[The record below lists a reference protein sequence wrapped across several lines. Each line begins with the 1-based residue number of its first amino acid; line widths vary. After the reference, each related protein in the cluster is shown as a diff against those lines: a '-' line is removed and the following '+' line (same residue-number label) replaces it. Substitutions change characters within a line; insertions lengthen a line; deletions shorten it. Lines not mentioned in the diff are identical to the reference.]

1 MKSAREYLDEDL
13 EAVIG
18 GGQMNG
24 SASYPQPLQM
34 APPGMMPGYYPV
46 SNYPISPAMIGG
58 LGTLD
63 AAVPIY
69 KKPLVT
75 FFTGAVIVGAAWFY
89 FDFVRPRMK
98 KAKAAK

>member
-13 EAVIG
+13 EAVVG
-18 GGQMNG
+18 GFQ
-24 SASYPQPLQM
+24 SPQPLPM

-46 SNYPISPAMIGG
+46 SNYPISPAMSGM
-58 LGTLD
+58 GTVD

-75 FFTGAVIVGAAWFY
+75 FFTGAALVGAAWFY
-89 FDFVRPRMK
+89 FGFVRPRMK
-98 KAKAAK
+98 KAAK